1 MIKNSNNYSKNKQL
15 EGRTATIK
23 ILVSIMFILFL
34 CSFISA
40 ATWSGN
46 ISTSVQNVWNFDSSS
61 GTNASDSV
69 GGLNFAF
76 AGANTP
82 TWVTGKFGNGLKV
95 LGDTGD
101 AYGDGQKA
109 HNLSSA
115 YTLAMWV
122 NTTSYGS
129 DNTYWQHSQTGIPV
143 MHQKGGNT
151 AFLVD
156 GTTNKVGNSSPTYNQ
171 WAFIV
176 WQYDRASGVAKIWLN
191 GNLIGYFTGV
201 TANPTNEDT
210 FLGRG
215 IGYGVDC
222 TYDNT
227 ITWTRILTE
236 AEISLLWNNGNG
248 CAYGNESC
256 FGEANSRE
264 INLISP
270 INGIRIG
277 TTQTNL
283 SANYS
288 SGLYNF
294 TNTTYYIWH
303 DNGTLFNSST
313 FSLTSNTT
321 NSSMNFSGFLF
332 DDYIWNVRACVGN
345 GASENCSMATSNYTF
360 QISPFS
366 VNNISY
372 PLTSLETSTQVFH
385 INISAISGIS
395 SVTGK
400 FWINGASRTANVTDG
415 TAGIYKSYDT
425 IDMPLNNAT
434 SNMTF
439 FWQFDF
445 TFSDSSTLQ
454 QNSSSYSTQVN
465 RTIFQICNTTYP
477 YLFVNFTTKSAT
489 NPFPLVNTT
498 FKTAWNYWV
507 GSGLVKRAY
516 THEDMNENLSSFA
529 YCGSPNV
536 TFYTNAHIEY
546 DASAYALNSYFLN
559 NASLTNTTNN
569 ISLYLLNNSLAT
581 VTVLKVVDNGQHPM
595 EDVEIQILFYDVGTG
610 TYYAVGIASTDFL
623 GQDIVYLNWYDSLYK
638 FILTK
643 NGVVIK
649 STNTTKISESPVL
662 FEIKDESGFVFDK
675 FADFQYNLYFNDVT
689 NNFVLTF
696 TKPSGEVDEGCLRVV
711 KRSASN
717 DTQVC
722 LICEESSSATLYCD
736 ISSAGNGTF
745 VAAFYA
751 TGSLFYID
759 WISETIG
766 IAFQETIYN
775 LLGNNDATFY
785 MFMIAGFSLAMLFV
799 SPIFGIIGILIGL
812 GAGAALGFTLID
824 YGEFI
829 GIILLGGI
837 IVWILKR

>member
-1 MIKNSNNYSKNKQL
+1 MSKNIL
-15 EGRTATIK
+15 EIGGLSPRTATIK

-40 ATWSGN
+40 TTWAGN
-46 ISTSVQNVWNFDSSS
+46 ISVGLVSYYTLDDNNLNDSIGANN
-61 GTNASDSV
+61 GTNS
-69 GGLNFAF
+69 
-76 AGANTP
+76 
-82 TWVTGKFGNGLKV
+82 
-95 LGDTGD
+95 
-101 AYGDGQKA
+101 
-109 HNLSSA
+109 
-115 YTLAMWV
+115 
-122 NTTSYGS
+122 
-129 DNTYWQHSQTGIPV
+129 
-143 MHQKGGNT
+143 
-151 AFLVD
+151 
-156 GTTNKVGNSSPTYNQ
+156 GTTNVSGKIISARNFTASESDYINLSTTAGTLDFTTENLSINAWIKYYSGANDQIVSANESYGFYTVINKIALGKIGVDDAPPSTTKLLNNTWVMATVVYDQSANLVYYYMNGTADSGSPVSYST
-171 WAFIV
+171 
-176 WQYDRASGVAKIWLN
+176 
-191 GNLIGYFTGV
+191 
-201 TANPTNEDT
+201 T
-210 FLGRG
+210 FLANTQVMMGRYT
-215 IGYGVDC
+215 YGGGAGAYFDGLIDEVAIF
-222 TYDNT
+222 N
-227 ITWTRILTE
+227 RSLSSVE
-236 AEISLLWNNGNG
+236 VSLLYNSYTG
-248 CAYGNESC
+248 CQYGNESC
-256 FGEANSRE
+256 FGESRE

-288 SGLYNF
+288 SRLYNF

-313 FSLTSNTT
+313 FSLTGNTT

-332 DDYIWNVRACVGN
+332 DDYIWNVKACVGN

-360 QISPFS
+360 RISPFS

-372 PLTSLETSTQVFH
+372 PLTSLETSTQLFH

-400 FWINGASRTANVTDG
+400 FWINGTSRTANVTDG
-415 TAGIYKSYDT
+415 TSGVYKSYDT

-477 YLFVNFTTKSAT
+477 YPFVNFTTKSAT
-489 NPFPLVNTT
+489 NPFPLVNTI
-498 FKTAWNYWV
+498 FKSAWTYWV

-623 GQDIVYLNWYDSLYK
+623 GKDIVYLNWYDSLYK

-649 STNTTKISESPVL
+649 STNTTKISESPVT

-675 FADFQYNLYFNDVT
+675 FADFQYNLYFNNVT

-766 IAFQETIYN
+766 VAFQETIYN